1 MNSFT
6 IHGNLGQD
14 PELKEVGQSDVAEF
28 TIADKQYEG
37 PERQSSTGWYRCQVW
52 GPRAHTIMEFF
63 HKGAAVTI
71 VGTLKQRKYQTKDG
85 EEKTS
90 LDIRVND
97 FTLPAR
103 QGGGEG
109 DRDDR
114 GRDDRASKPRQ
125 ETRGRERDDRDDR
138 TDRGRNDRR
147 PQPARNT
154 APSRGRSQDDGF
166 DDELDGDVP
175 F

>member
-14 PELKEVGQSDVAEF
+14 PELKEVGQSEVAEF

-52 GPRAHTIMEFF
+52 GARAHTIMEFF
-63 HKGAAVTI
+63 RKGAAVTI

-85 EEKTS
+85 EDKIA

-97 FTLPAR
+97 FTLPLRASGDDRDERDDRRPAPR
-103 QGGGEG
+103 QESRGN
-109 DRDDR
+109 DRDDDR
-114 GRDDRASKPRQ
+114 GRD
-125 ETRGRERDDRDDR
+125 
-138 TDRGRNDRR
+138 RR
-147 PQPARNT
+147 PAPARSG
-154 APSRGRSQDDGF
+154 ASPRSRGR
-166 DDELDGDVP
+166 DDEYDDGDVP